1 MNEPI
6 PPWVESLIQ
15 SNQLVAQALMSQARA
30 NSELALV
37 INRLLDSE
45 AQEQDLGTPPL
56 TYLDGSPR

>member
-1 MNEPI
+1 MNEHM

-15 SNQLVAQALMSQARA
+15 SNQLVAHALMSQARS
-30 NSELALV
+30 NSELALA

-45 AQEQDLGTPPL
+45 AEEQGLDPP